1 MVKVL
6 AETDKNA
13 SFFTCKHFST
23 KTFLLADYGTQLLG
37 SLETNFDIIKEIGV
51 TSHTEFLV
59 KHSSALLS
67 EPYREIC

>member
-6 AETDKNA
+6 AETDKNV

-23 KTFLLADYGTQLLG
+23 KTLADYGTQLLS
-37 SLETNFDIIKEIGV
+37 SLGTNFNIIKEIGV

-67 EPYREIC
+67 GPYREIC